1 MPVLVAV
8 LAGFVPA
15 FVANSGALALPL
27 CMLPALGRSKR
38 APISG
43 TIMFNG
49 D

>member
-15 FVANSGALALPL
+15 FVVNSGALALPL
-27 CMLPALGRSKR
+27 SMLPAFGRSKR

-43 TIMFNG
+43 IMMFNG